1 MNKEVLKEEKEYLNK
16 VEKQIKK
23 NIDSLSAFLNSE
35 KERIQQEK
43 IEMRSTYATK
53 EDVDDTF
60 LDIYA
65 ESLDFEEKEK
75 ERTQLLRMQKNPYFA
90 RVDVRE
96 NNSKK
101 Q

>member
-43 IEMRSTYATK
+43 FEMRSTYATK

-65 ESLDFEEKEK
+65 E
-75 ERTQLLRMQKNPYFA
+75 
-90 RVDVRE
+90 
-96 NNSKK
+96 
-101 Q
+101 